1 MIRAPFPLL
10 LLLTAA
16 FGAVVL
22 GIAPPAQ
29 ASPYANCS
37 QARSAGDCDIPQS
50 SSKYDPDLD
59 RDGDGVACEC

>member
-1 MIRAPFPLL
+1 VIRPVGFLL
-10 LLLTAA
+10 AATFTTAA
-16 FGAVVL
+16 ML
-22 GIAPPAQ
+22 GVASPAQ

-50 SSKYDPDLD
+50 SSNYDPDLD